1 MLWFFLDLSR
11 NPPLPSLPR
20 SPSVAKRPSRP
31 NSRRVAPR
39 RPATRIAGFVFWS
52 RAGLA
57 VGAYPR
63 GGLTAPEGPRREL
76 PVLDSAL
83 AEKRG
88 TFPGCKALKSHE
100 MGLDSRGMRGGDGG
114 VKFRRF
120 GGHTGSCRHQSRR
133 TLRRTPWWAMQG
145 SNLRPHPCEGCA
157 LPLS

>member
-1 MLWFFLDLSR
+1 MVLSR
-11 NPPLPSLPR
+11 SLPE
-20 SPSVAKRPSRP
+20 PAVAKPAKKSLRREAPSRP

-39 RPATRIAGFVFWS
+39 RGS
-52 RAGLA
+52 Q
-57 VGAYPR
+57 
-63 GGLTAPEGPRREL
+63 
-76 PVLDSAL
+76 VLDTAL

-100 MGLDSRGMRGGDGG
+100 MGLESRGMRGGDGG

-145 SNLRPHPCEGCA
+145 SNLRP
-157 LPLS
+157 